1 MQSHSFRDEISEYQP
16 SRRYNLRY
24 IEGAD
29 VLTVK
34 VTTVGSSSG
43 IILNRE
49 VMTRLGVRKGDVLY
63 LTEAPDGGYRI
74 TPYNPEFERQMKL
87 AEEIMHDDR
96 EILRALAK

>member
-1 MQSHSFRDEISEYQP
+1 M
-16 SRRYNLRY
+16 
-24 IEGAD
+24 
-29 VLTVK
+29 LTVK

-49 VMTRLGVRKGDVLY
+49 VMTRLGVQKGDVLY

-87 AEEIMHDDR
+87 AEKIMHDDR
-96 EILRALAK
+96 EVLRALAK